1 MAAIGKSKLL
11 AGVAAVVFVAL
22 IIPLNCHFA
31 SAQTSTAFSP
41 QNTFNIPA
49 LNGSV
54 SFGVNGSYSTATL
67 INNTWAFTNLR
78 LNYSQLLRNF
88 NISTQDS
95 NITINSYRTNS
106 ASVLAR
112 TLQLSYT
119 VRGQGQQTINLG
131 LSQRQTVLSRA
142 SWYVTLNNLVNGTN
156 FGRST
161 FLLEGQRWHFLP
173 DGSIVI
179 NGAPGRV
186 TVNYDSSVNAGANLP
201 FWQQHSVAIATV
213 VALVIVVAI
222 IVVIKVKSKED
233 MADE

>member
-1 MAAIGKSKLL
+1 MVANRRSKLL

-22 IIPLNCHFA
+22 IIPLNYHYV

-67 INNTWAFTNLR
+67 LNNTWAFTNLR

-88 NISTQDS
+88 SISTQDS

-112 TLQLSYT
+112 TQQLSYT

-142 SWYVTLNNLVNGTN
+142 SWYVTFNNLVNGTN

-161 FLLEGQRWHFLP
+161 FLLEGQRWHFQP
-173 DGSIVI
+173 DGSLFI
-179 NGAPGRV
+179 NGTSGRV
-186 TVNYDSSVNAGANLP
+186 TVNYDPSANTHLP
-201 FWQQHSVAIATV
+201 FWQQHSVAIATA

-233 MADE
+233 LADE